1 MTKMNHIFSRREF
14 LKRSVQIAPGLAL
27 LSSIPSFLKGK
38 TLQGEPAYVERA
50 VYTMGTVVT
59 LSAYGE
65 NYTKVNQAIT
75 KAFQE
80 IQRIDTLMSVYKPAS
95 QLSLINRNA
104 GNAPVHVERDLINI
118 IASAKRFHTLT
129 KGEFDITIEPLMELW
144 GFRNEQPALDHV
156 PSDKELQSRL
166 DAVGFSNIVVDEREQ
181 SVGLS
186 NPRTRL
192 DLGGIA
198 VGYSV
203 DRAIAM
209 LKSEGIESAFL
220 NHSGDAFAIGTPEDS
235 DGWEIGIP
243 NPLQPKE
250 MMARYTIRDQAVSTS
265 GSYEKYVTVNAEQ
278 FGHILDPR
286 TGKPGTMMQ
295 SATVFAPTSLEAD
308 ALSTGLFCMDKNA
321 AQQLVSKMPEMR
333 LIVF

>member
-1 MTKMNHIFSRREF
+1 
-14 LKRSVQIAPGLAL
+14 
-27 LSSIPSFLKGK
+27 
-38 TLQGEPAYVERA
+38 
-50 VYTMGTVVT
+50 T

-65 NYTKVNQAIT
+65 SYSHVNQAIT

-104 GNAPVHVERDLINI
+104 GKAPVRVEHDLINI
-118 IASAKRFHTLT
+118 IDSAKRFYGLT
-129 KGEFDITIEPLMELW
+129 NGEFDITIEPLMELW

-166 DAVGFSNIVVDEREQ
+166 DAVGFNNIVVDEWEQ
-181 SVGLS
+181 SVGLL
-186 NPRTRL
+186 NPHTRL

-203 DRAIAM
+203 DRAVAI
-209 LKSEGIESAFL
+209 LRSEGITSAFL
-220 NHSGDAFAIGTPEDS
+220 NHSGDAFAIGVPEDS

-243 NPLQPKE
+243 HPLQPEK
-250 MMARYTIRDQAVSTS
+250 MKARYAIHDRAVSTS
-265 GSYEKYVTVNAEQ
+265 GSYEKYVTVDAER

-286 TGKPGTMMQ
+286 TGKPGATMH
-295 SATVFAPTSLEAD
+295 SATVFATTSLEAD
-308 ALSTGLFCMDKNA
+308 ALSTGLFCMDRVT
-321 AQQLVSKMPEMR
+321 AQQLISTLPEMR
-333 LIVF
+333 LIVV